1 MIRVLTS
8 VTIQDS
14 DQFRMPDLYAN
25 HGTLLCTERKGVGV
39 YDLSDLPGVIK
50 FVEPDPHGSALIW
63 LSWIRVRVGEC
74 GSGYRSKK
82 IYQK

>member
-14 DQFRMPDLYAN
+14 DQFRMPDLYDN
-25 HGTLLCTERKGVGV
+25 HGTLLCKEREGVGTF
-39 YDLSDLPGVIK
+39 DLSDLLDVIK
-50 FVEPDPHGSALIW
+50 VVDPDPHRSALIW
-63 LSWIRVRVGEC
+63 LSWIRIRIGDC

-82 IYQK
+82 MDQN